1 MKLVRW
7 EPFADLDELLE
18 WGAAPLA
25 LARRPRLLGGKGTT
39 FEWSPVAD
47 ISETDDEYLVKAEL
61 PGVKREEVKITL
73 QDGVI
78 TITGERK
85 EEKSEKD
92 EKRHRVERFYG
103 TFTRSFSL
111 PENVDESGIRAESKD
126 GVLCVHIPKSK
137 AEKPK
142 TVQIPID

>member
-1 MKLVRW
+1 
-7 EPFADLDELLE
+7 
-18 WGAAPLA
+18 
-25 LARRPRLLGGKGTT
+25 
-39 FEWSPVAD
+39 
-47 ISETDDEYLVKAEL
+47 VKAEL

-111 PENVDESGIRAESKD
+111 PENVDESGIRAESND
-126 GVLCVHIPKSK
+126 GVLRVHIPKSK